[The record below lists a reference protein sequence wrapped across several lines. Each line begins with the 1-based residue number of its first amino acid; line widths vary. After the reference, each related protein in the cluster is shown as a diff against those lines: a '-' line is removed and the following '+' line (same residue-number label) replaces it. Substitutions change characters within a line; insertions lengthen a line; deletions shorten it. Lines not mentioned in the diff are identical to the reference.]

1 MVNTIVRLVRIINV
15 LIEELQVDFYSQCQ
29 QWAVSQ
35 RSLRTITSDVS
46 KIIVRIIA
54 QSKIASRIHGK
65 LLLTTWSLLG
75 QRYKLFQ
82 LFVIK
87 VIDNR
92 KNEIKLER
100 VDISHARITSI

>member
-1 MVNTIVRLVRIINV
+1 M
-15 LIEELQVDFYSQCQ
+15 EELQVDFYSQCQ

-35 RSLRTITSDVS
+35 RLLRTITSNVC
-46 KIIVRIIA
+46 KIIVGIIA

-65 LLLTTWSLLG
+65 LLLPTWSRSG

-100 VDISHARITSI
+100 VDISHARINNI